1 MTSGLVING
10 LLYRVEVRQIF
21 LYTWFVVVFDV
32 ATVEDIAEE
41 AFFKRARF
49 DPAPL
54 KLAPR

>member
-21 LYTWFVVVFDV
+21 VVPTWFVVVFVV

-49 DPAPL
+49 DPVHSN
-54 KLAPR
+54 